1 MLIVDRTE
9 DGVFLCDDGR
19 GERLK
24 LTADMCEGKVK
35 SGDVLIRRNGKYRVS
50 RRLTDKRRQELS
62 KMQERLFNKP

>member
-9 DGVFLCDDGR
+9 DGVILTENGR

-24 LTADMCEGKVK
+24 LTADMCEGEVK